1 MTTNSEHRSS
11 NIDSVF
17 KTDWHCHILPGI
29 DDGPTNIDESIA
41 MARTL
46 CKSGFSLVY
55 CTSHL
60 IKGSFEA
67 DNDTIKTTL
76 VALKTRLEEED
87 INLDLLPGREYYMD
101 EFLLDYLKEPMPL
114 GNTKYILVEIPSY
127 MEPENVKQICYRIKC
142 SDYIPMIAH
151 PERCKLFNFSWFSG
165 NGFRVWFDVKHS
177 RLNVLKQTS
186 NAENR
191 TSNCLFNYLT
201 DLGCRFQG
209 DLGSFVG
216 HYGEAVQTN
225 AEYLMKNELYNCFG
239 TDAHT
244 RAGCLRKI
252 PVRIKQTSNNEYL
265 QSGFWKM

>member
-1 MTTNSEHRSS
+1 MATNTEHRSS
-11 NIDSVF
+11 DIDSVF

-76 VALKTRLEEED
+76 VALKTRLEEEG

-101 EFLLDYLKEPMPL
+101 EFLLDYLKEPMPM

-127 MEPENVKQICYRIKC
+127 MEPENVKHICYRIKC
-142 SDYIPMIAH
+142 NGYIPMIAH
-151 PERCKLFNFSWFSG
+151 PERCKLFNPALSSG
-165 NGFRVWFDVKHS
+165 DGLRTWFDAKCSKFKILSKKSSLEH
-177 RLNVLKQTS
+177 RIS
-186 NAENR
+186 N
-191 TSNCLFNYLT
+191 SLLDYLI

-209 DLGSFVG
+209 NLGSFTG
-216 HYGEAVQTN
+216 RYGKVVQAN
-225 AEYLMKNELYNCFG
+225 AEYIRGSGVYSCFG
-239 TDAHT
+239 TDAHSMADCSN
-244 RAGCLRKI
+244 R
-252 PVRIKQTSNNEYL
+252 TS
-265 QSGFWKM
+265 FKKK